1 MQMET
6 TQIQQLCEDGQDQLS
21 RMEYLQAERTL
32 MLAEDIA
39 WWARDWDTL
48 ARLYMP
54 LQEARRQ
61 RRQRCGE
68 GIIRLD
74 YFARGSDD
82 RLDGR
87 ELVQNTNH
95 GQILI
100 AGWGSIQPAIDA
112 RQAQMELGLY
122 VDVFLAAVYPMGD
135 GQVVAIIPD
144 TGVELPTMKPV
155 PVDALI
161 RRLPTHSI
169 VLSETELRAARTYAA
184 TMAIWEQLHAP
195 FLAAADAI
203 VSPVRRIEAYR
214 KTIRVDYACE
224 LAHQGISDT
233 ARKLC
238 AGAEA

>member
-1 MQMET
+1 MLMET
-6 TQIQQLCEDGQDQLS
+6 SKIEQLCEDGQDQLS
-21 RMEYLQAERTL
+21 RMEYLDADRTL
-32 MLAEDIA
+32 AAAEEIA

-48 ARLYMP
+48 SRLYMP

-74 YFARGSDD
+74 YLARGPDD
-82 RLDGR
+82 VLDGR
-87 ELVQNTNH
+87 QIVRNTQH
-95 GQILI
+95 GQILV

-112 RQAQMELGLY
+112 RQSQAESNLY
-122 VDVFLAAVYPMGD
+122 VDVFLAAIYPMGD
-135 GQVVAIIPD
+135 GRIVAIIPD
-144 TGVELPTMKPV
+144 TGVELPTIEPMD
-155 PVDALI
+155 VDALL
-161 RRLPTHSI
+161 RRLPAHSV
-169 VLSETELRAARTYAA
+169 VLSETELSAAKTYAA

-195 FLAAADAI
+195 FLAAADATVNFI
-203 VSPVRRIEAYR
+203 HKIEAYR
-214 KTIRVDYACE
+214 KTICVDYACE